1 MPRITASLAAAAP
14 EGREDRAGA
23 SETGAPPSGQLTL
36 FVTDRRPLPVVGGF
50 STEDGEHRA
59 GHSGVTVEDDRQI
72 GLFAPRAVLSRDLD
86 IALVQGRFEEAE
98 RLRRLMDDNYGGS
111 VETESLGFL
120 DRLGGG
126 LWKRPPGEALATWA
140 EIDALLEPS
149 APLQARVRD
158 GVFARL
164 LESHA
169 PERLAEA
176 RLDCLPA
183 LTHVLARNAETSDG
197 RRRARL
203 LVRDALVAGR
213 GLEPLDFRHDPPVAD
228 LLAENLAPRWMAC
241 LGAIRR
247 LWPVPPPGGGDVARL
262 RDQAVP
268 CASDDDAA
276 QEFGRCL
283 GVADDPRASEECRH
297 AARRRLK
304 QLQPDFH
311 GQYMRRASRPAVP
324 ETR

>member
-1 MPRITASLAAAAP
+1 MPRIGASPAAVAP
-14 EGREDRAGA
+14 EEREDRALA

-36 FVTDRRPLPVVGGF
+36 FVMDRRPLPVVEGF
-50 STEDGEHRA
+50 STEDGEHRS
-59 GHSGVTVEDDRQI
+59 GHPGVTVEDDRQI
-72 GLFAPRAVLSRDLD
+72 GLFAPRAVLSRELEL
-86 IALVQGRFEEAE
+86 ALVQGRFEEAA
-98 RLRRLMDDNYGGS
+98 RLRRLMDDSYGGS

-126 LWKRPPGEALATWA
+126 LWKGPPGEVLATWA
-140 EIDALLEPS
+140 EIDAVLEPN

-169 PERLAEA
+169 PEGLAEA

-183 LTHVLARNAETSDG
+183 LTHVLARGPEPSDG

-228 LLAENLAPRWMAC
+228 LLAENLAARWLAC
-241 LGAIRR
+241 LGAVRR
-247 LWPVPPPGGGDVARL
+247 LWPVPPPAGADLERF
-262 RDQAVP
+262 RDAAP
-268 CASDDDAA
+268 CASEDDAA
-276 QEFGRCL
+276 QEFWRCL
-283 GVADDPRASEECRH
+283 SVAEDPGGSEECRH
-297 AARRRLK
+297 QARRRLK
-304 QLQPDFH
+304 RLQPDFH
-311 GQYMRRASRPAVP
+311 GQYMRRASVLAM
-324 ETR
+324 